1 MLPILG
7 LHSSWYNA
15 VPIWM
20 GGARAMCSTHFGS
33 HVNSPGE
40 LTIQLLAKLSTNCGT
55 HSCRSGSGSV
65 TCDGIRVETDS
76 SKERIMAR
84 DIDYAAIAVN
94 RAIVEKFG
102 RSNDLQKLT
111 LTAGEKTIAVCDGE
125 CTVEGTRD
133 NLLAALRRAETYAD
147 FWQLA
152 QPAA

>member
-1 MLPILG
+1 
-7 LHSSWYNA
+7 
-15 VPIWM
+15 
-20 GGARAMCSTHFGS
+20 
-33 HVNSPGE
+33 
-40 LTIQLLAKLSTNCGT
+40 
-55 HSCRSGSGSV
+55 
-65 TCDGIRVETDS
+65 
-76 SKERIMAR
+76 MAR